1 MNAKLKSFSFPFL
14 TPVLIVSVLL
24 LFGLLLISVAFGP
37 NFAMNYKDIFRLV
50 LRISTLLSTLGFS
63 YCVIGYH
70 FKILRGDE
78 LKLRIHF
85 EALNISFTTSIVSLF
100 IIIFIGIIFWPKM
113 LNWTLIFLAVIAI
126 ISYLISVEF
135 IKEKYQ

>member
-1 MNAKLKSFSFPFL
+1 MKAKLKSFSFPFL

-24 LFGLLLISVAFGP
+24 LFGFLLIPIAFGP
-37 NFAMNYKDIFRLV
+37 NFAMNYKYIFRLA
-50 LRISTLLSTLGFS
+50 LRISTLLSTLGFIYS
-63 YCVIGYH
+63 AIGYH

-100 IIIFIGIIFWPKM
+100 IIIFIGINFWPKM

-126 ISYLISVEF
+126 ITYVISVEF
-135 IKEKYQ
+135 IKDKYR